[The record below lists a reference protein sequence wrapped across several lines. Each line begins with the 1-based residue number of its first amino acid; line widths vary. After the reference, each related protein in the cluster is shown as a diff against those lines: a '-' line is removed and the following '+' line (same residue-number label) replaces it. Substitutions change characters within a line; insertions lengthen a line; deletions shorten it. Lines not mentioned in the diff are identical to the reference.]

1 MKKIKTNSLLSLKII
16 AVLLCMFMITSC
28 SKEDATTGDS
38 DTNNLPHFSWD
49 ITVQLEQ
56 PNNWGLTLFENKVTV
71 TNIVEGKQYILTW
84 KGNLSAGE
92 KSNGKLKTIIL
103 GKQTKTTELEVL
115 EIKELSNGTHEIFFR
130 GGGRKGEI
138 VF

>member
-28 SKEDATTGDS
+28 SKEDATTGDT
-38 DTNNLPHFSWD
+38 DINNLPHFSWD

-71 TNIVEGKQYILTW
+71 TNIIEGKQYILTW

-92 KSNGKLKTIIL
+92 KTNGKLKTIIL